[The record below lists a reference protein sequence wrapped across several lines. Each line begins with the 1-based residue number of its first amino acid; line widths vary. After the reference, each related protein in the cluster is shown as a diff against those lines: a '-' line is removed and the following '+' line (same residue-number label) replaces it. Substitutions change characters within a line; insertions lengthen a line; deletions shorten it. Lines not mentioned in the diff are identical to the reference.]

1 MSQKNH
7 RRRPF
12 ESRPRFPTVVLALAL
27 LAALAGVSQTSALDD
42 GKEKAD
48 KEREGRDEDRLGLGN
63 GNNKFY
69 AFSLGGE

>member
-1 MSQKNH
+1 
-7 RRRPF
+7 
-12 ESRPRFPTVVLALAL
+12 VVLALAL